1 MSERVN
7 SLIYSSTTCW
17 WVILYFN
24 CITLVKHIKSVGR
37 IRLKINKSQKIICQ
51 IFSATGHL
59 WPAGHLLATT
69 LAKLGQI
76 YKARPLNTNDAIIG
90 NRGFWCPHWITKYS
104 PTIKGQNDQLQQ
116 CRDWLQKAKLF
127 FLFQS
132 VHITGRRPQRTSG
145 PKTNCTTKAY
155 SRDTNDLNLQIKRRC
170 VSLNVRIKTEKN
182 ESHCVFRLFSW
193 SCWGFFFS

>member
-1 MSERVN
+1 M
-7 SLIYSSTTCW
+7 
-17 WVILYFN
+17 ILYFN

-51 IFSATGHL
+51 IFLATGHL
-59 WPAGHLLATT
+59 WLVVNNLKIRSDLQSQTIEYQWRQRFLVSTLDHQVQSHDQRSKWPITT
-69 LAKLGQI
+69 MQGST
-76 YKARPLNTNDAIIG
+76 P
-90 NRGFWCPHWITKYS
+90 
-104 PTIKGQNDQLQQ
+104 
-116 CRDWLQKAKLF
+116 WLQKAELF

-170 VSLNVRIKTEKN
+170 VSLNMRIKNEKN

-193 SCWGFFFS
+193 SCWVFFSHNLVTSNLWS

>member
-1 MSERVN
+1 M
-7 SLIYSSTTCW
+7 
-17 WVILYFN
+17 ILYFN

-76 YKARPLNTNDAIIG
+76 YKARPLNTNDA
-90 NRGFWCPHWITKYS
+90 RGFWCPHWKYS

-116 CRDWLQKAKLF
+116 CRDQLLDY
-127 FLFQS
+127 
-132 VHITGRRPQRTSG
+132 RRQ
-145 PKTNCTTKAY
+145 N
-155 SRDTNDLNLQIKRRC
+155 
-170 VSLNVRIKTEKN
+170 
-182 ESHCVFRLFSW
+182 FS
-193 SCWGFFFS
+193 FFFSLFTSQVDAHKGRVVQKQTAQQKPIHGTQTT